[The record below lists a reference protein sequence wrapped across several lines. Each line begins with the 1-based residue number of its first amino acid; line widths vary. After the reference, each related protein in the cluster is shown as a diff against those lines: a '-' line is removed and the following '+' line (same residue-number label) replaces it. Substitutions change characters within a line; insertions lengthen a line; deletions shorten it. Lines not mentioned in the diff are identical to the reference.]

1 MRKKQNTALQI
12 ASAVVIVFLAVVMV
26 VTAVA
31 PY

>member
-1 MRKKQNTALQI
+1 MRKKQSLAVQI
-12 ASAVVIVFLAVVMV
+12 LSATVLIFLAVVMV